1 MACNI
6 KIILLFSLSFM
17 TCNVYT
23 QNPIQLPEPQK
34 QGGIPLMDALSKRST
49 TREFNAEKELSKQEL
64 SNILWSAF
72 GYNRDEKRTAP
83 SALNMQEIIL
93 FVFIQE
99 GIYRWDAEQN
109 ILYPISKGD
118 KRELAGKQDFV
129 KDAALNI
136 VYVADFTKMEEH
148 YTKDTDK
155 MNMAHVDC
163 GFIGQNVYLYAAS
176 ESMNCVFRGYI
187 DKEQLH
193 TTLKLNKN
201 QHVLFSQSI
210 GY

>member
-1 MACNI
+1 
-6 KIILLFSLSFM
+6 
-17 TCNVYT
+17 VYT

-34 QGGIPLMDALSKRST
+34 QGGMPLMDALSKRST
-49 TREFNAEKELSKQEL
+49 TRDFNAAKELSKQEL

-83 SALNMQEIIL
+83 SALNMQEIML

-99 GIYRWDAEQN
+99 GIYNWDAKKN

-118 KRELAGKQDFV
+118 KRKLAGKQDFV
-129 KDAALNI
+129 KNAAVNI

-148 YTKDTDK
+148 YSNDTDK

-176 ESMNCVFRGYI
+176 ENMNCVFRGYI

>member
-1 MACNI
+1 MVSNI

-23 QNPIQLPEPQK
+23 QNSIQLPEPQK
-34 QGGIPLMDALSKRST
+34 QGGIPLMDALSKRKT
-49 TREFNAEKELSKQEL
+49 TREFNAQKELSKQEL
-64 SNILWSAF
+64 SNILWAAF

-83 SALNMQEIIL
+83 SALNMQEIML

-99 GIYRWDAEQN
+99 GVYRWNAEKN

-129 KDAALNI
+129 KDAALII

-148 YTKDTDK
+148 YSNDTDK

-176 ESMNCVFRGYI
+176 KNMNCVFRGYI